1 MKKITKVN
9 KQAHK
14 YVAVALDLK
23 TARKLKRLNPNK
35 SYNKII
41 KALINGQ

>member
-9 KQAHK
+9 KQPHK
-14 YVAVALDLK
+14 FVAIALDIK

-35 SYNKII
+35 SYNQII
-41 KALINGQ
+41 QDLING

>member
-9 KQAHK
+9 KQPHK

-23 TARKLKRLNPNK
+23 TARKLKRKDPTK
-35 SYNKII
+35 SYNQLI
-41 KALINGQ
+41 KDLING